1 MIVVSLV
8 VAALAVA
15 RLTRLLTEDFLTV
28 GYRRWVVTRWGPE
41 SKMSYLVH
49 CPWCT
54 SIWIAIPVMPVAVL
68 FPNVWV
74 IAALAIPAASH
85 VAGLLNFSTS
95 KE

>member
-1 MIVVSLV
+1 M
-8 VAALAVA
+8 AVA
-15 RLTRLLTEDFLTV
+15 RITRFLTEDFLTV

-54 SIWIAIPVMPVAVL
+54 SIWIALPVMPVAVL
-68 FPNVWV
+68 FPNIWV
-74 IAALAIPAASH
+74 ITALSIPAASL
-85 VAGLLNFSTS
+85 VAGLLSLPG